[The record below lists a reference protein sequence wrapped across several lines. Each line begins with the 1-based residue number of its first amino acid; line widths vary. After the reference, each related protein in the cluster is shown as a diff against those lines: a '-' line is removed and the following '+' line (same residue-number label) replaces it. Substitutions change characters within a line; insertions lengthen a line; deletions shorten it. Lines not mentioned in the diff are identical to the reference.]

1 MADNLVIVESPAKAK
16 TIKKYLGRDFDVLA
30 SYGHVRDLIPKE
42 GAVDPDHGFS
52 MQYRVLEKN
61 ERHVEA
67 IARTLHK
74 SKALYLATD
83 PDREGE
89 AIAWHLKE
97 ILASRGDLDGKKV
110 HRVVFYEITRN
121 AVRDA
126 VAQPRGLSLDL
137 VNAQQARRALDYL
150 VGFNLSPL
158 LWKKVRRG
166 LSAGR
171 VQSPALRMICEREE
185 EIAAFIAQE
194 YWTLDGEGSHSSQT
208 FPLKLVEF
216 RGQKVEQF
224 SFVNEAQ
231 AREVE
236 RTIEAAAR
244 AAARPGAAGLGE
256 LRVVAI
262 DRKQRR
268 RNPAPPFTTS
278 TLQQEAARK
287 LGFNARRTMRLA
299 QQLYEGIDIG
309 EGSVGLITYMRTDSV
324 SLAAEAINE
333 IREVAA
339 RLYGKAEVAEEPRLY
354 KTKSKNAQ
362 EAHEAIRPT
371 SAAITPADVEGK
383 MDGDLYRLYS
393 LIWKRAVASQMSH
406 AVFDTVAVDLLAGDD
421 GPQRHVLRAN
431 GSTLVKPGYIS
442 VYQEGTDDTKT
453 DDADHVLP
461 PMNEGDIVG
470 LQSLRADQHFTEPP
484 PRYSEASLVKALEEH
499 GIGRPSTYASI
510 ISTLQDREYVEMD
523 SRRFVPTDIGKIV
536 NRFLTSHFHRY
547 VEYGFTA
554 AMEDELDA
562 VSRGEEDWTTPLD
575 KFWKPF
581 IHQVEKIEKNVTR
594 EQVAQARELGKDPAT
609 GKPVTVRMGRYGAFV
624 QIGTKDDEEKPRF
637 AGLRPGQKMDSVTL
651 ADAMELFKLPRTLG
665 ETAAGE
671 TIITNIGRFGP
682 YVKYGSKYVSLK
694 EDDPY
699 TVSLERALEVI
710 RLKQEADANRIILDF
725 GAEGIQ
731 VLNGRYGP
739 YVTDTKKNAKIPKDR
754 DPKTLTLEECRV
766 LIEHAPERG
775 ARFGRGRRGAGAAKQ
790 AGASGGK
797 AADGQAAEKKT
808 GAPSVAKGKRPRPSE
823 PAATGSPA
831 RPSGTAPS
839 AGSMLAAANA
849 AVANARAG
857 AAARPAPAAARAK
870 ASGAVL
876 KGAASKGTAPKAKT
890 ARSVRSTRTSTGPK
904 PAAPKKS
911 STGKVPTPQK
921 NAKATP
927 GRARGLK

>member
-30 SYGHVRDLIPKE
+30 SYGHVRDLVPKE
-42 GAVDPDHGFS
+42 GAVDPDNGFA
-52 MQYRVLEKN
+52 MKYQALEKN
-61 ERHVEA
+61 ERHVET
-67 IARTLHK
+67 IARSLRK
-74 SKALYLATD
+74 AKALYLATD

-97 ILASRGDLDGKKV
+97 MLSARGDLDGKDV

-121 AVRDA
+121 AIREA
-126 VAQPRGLSLDL
+126 VGQPRGLSLEL

-185 EIAAFIAQE
+185 EIGAFVAQE
-194 YWTLDGEGSHSSQT
+194 YWTIEGEGSHSSQS
-208 FPLKLVEF
+208 FPLKLLEY

-224 SFVNEAQ
+224 SFTNETQ

-236 RTIEAAAR
+236 RAIR
-244 AAARPGAAGLGE
+244 AAAGARPEGGGE
-256 LRVVAI
+256 LRVLAI

-299 QQLYEGIDIG
+299 QQLYEGQDIG

-324 SLAAEAINE
+324 SLAAEAVRE

-339 RLYGKAEVAEEPRLY
+339 RLYGKDEVAEEPRVY

-371 SAAITPADVEGK
+371 AASITPADVEGK
-383 MDGDLYRLYS
+383 IEDDLYRLYS

-406 AVFDTVAVDLLAGDD
+406 ALYDTVAVDMLAGPD
-421 GPQRHVLRAN
+421 GTQRHMLRAN

-442 VYQEGTDDTKT
+442 VYQEGTDDAKAA
-453 DDADHVLP
+453 DDSDHVLP
-461 PMNEGDIVG
+461 PMNEGDAVH
-470 LQSLRADQHFTEPP
+470 LSALRAEQHFTEPP

-536 NRFLTSHFHRY
+536 CRFLTHHFHRY

-562 VSRGEEDWTTPLD
+562 VSRGEEDWTTPLE

-581 IHQVEKIEKNVTR
+581 IRQVEKIEKTVTR
-594 EQVAQARELGKDPAT
+594 EQVAQARELGHDAAT
-609 GKPVTVRMGRYGAFV
+609 GKPITVRMGRFGAFV

-637 AGLRPGQKMDSVTL
+637 AGLRPGQKMDALTL
-651 ADAMELFKLPRTLG
+651 ADALELFKLPRTLG
-665 ETAAGE
+665 ETLQGE
-671 TIITNIGRFGP
+671 AIVANVGRFGP
-682 YVKYGSKYVSLK
+682 YVKYGSKYASLK

-699 TVSLERALEVI
+699 TVTLERAREVI
-710 RLKQEADANRIILDF
+710 RLKQEADANRIIQDF
-725 GAEGIQ
+725 AAEGIQ

-739 YVTDTKKNAKIPKDR
+739 YITDRKKNAKIPKDR
-754 DPKTLTLEECRV
+754 DPKLLTLEECRA
-766 LIEHAPERG
+766 LLAAAPERG
-775 ARFGRGRRGAGAAKQ
+775 GRFGRWG
-790 AGASGGK
+790 
-797 AADGQAAEKKT
+797 
-808 GAPSVAKGKRPRPSE
+808 KGKR
-823 PAATGSPA
+823 AAT
-831 RPSGTAPS
+831 
-839 AGSMLAAANA
+839 
-849 AVANARAG
+849 
-857 AAARPAPAAARAK
+857 PAPAAAEGAPAGAAAAPAAGKKTRTAAAQPAAGPGPPAARAGASARAK
-870 ASGAVL
+870 V
-876 KGAASKGTAPKAKT
+876 AART
-890 ARSVRSTRTSTGPK
+890 ARKTRARVK
-904 PAAPKKS
+904 VAAAAPAAR
-911 STGKVPTPQK
+911 
-921 NAKATP
+921 A
-927 GRARGLK
+927 GRARRLK

>member
-16 TIKKYLGRDFDVLA
+16 TIKKYLGRDFEVLA
-30 SYGHVRDLIPKE
+30 SYGHVRDLVPKE
-42 GAVDPDHGFS
+42 GAVDPDNGFA
-52 MQYRVLEKN
+52 MKYQALEKN
-61 ERHVEA
+61 ERHVDA
-67 IARTLHK
+67 IARALRK
-74 SKALYLATD
+74 AKALYLATD

-97 ILASRGDLDGKKV
+97 ILSARGDLDGKDV

-121 AVRDA
+121 AIRAA
-126 VAQPRGLSLDL
+126 VGQPRGLSLEL

-185 EIAAFIAQE
+185 EIGAFVAQE
-194 YWTLDGEGSHSSQT
+194 YWTIEGEGSHSSQS
-208 FPLKLVEF
+208 FPLKLLEY

-224 SFVNEAQ
+224 SFTNETA

-236 RTIEAAAR
+236 RAIR
-244 AAARPGAAGLGE
+244 AAAGASPDGGE
-256 LRVVAI
+256 LRVLAI

-299 QQLYEGIDIG
+299 QQLYEGQDIG

-324 SLAAEAINE
+324 SLAAEAVQE

-339 RLYGKAEVAEEPRLY
+339 TLYGKDEVAEEPRIY

-371 SAAITPADVEGK
+371 AARITPADVEGK
-383 MDGDLYRLYS
+383 IEDDLYRLYA

-406 AVFDTVAVDLLAGDD
+406 ALFDTVAVDMLAGPD
-421 GPQRHVLRAN
+421 GTQRHLLRAN

-442 VYQEGTDDTKT
+442 VYQEGTDDAKAA
-453 DDADHVLP
+453 DDSDHVLP
-461 PMNEGDIVG
+461 PMSEGDAVH
-470 LQSLRADQHFTEPP
+470 LSALRAEQHFTEPP

-536 NRFLTSHFHRY
+536 CRFLTHHFHRY

-562 VSRGEEDWTTPLD
+562 VSRGEEDWTTPLG

-581 IHQVEKIEKNVTR
+581 IRQVEKIERTVTR
-594 EQVAQARELGKDPAT
+594 EQVAQARALGHDSAS
-609 GKPVTVRMGRYGAFV
+609 GKPITVRMGRYGAFV

-637 AGLRPGQKMDSVTL
+637 AGLRPGQKMDALTL

-665 ETAAGE
+665 ETPHGE
-671 TIITNIGRFGP
+671 PIVANVGRFGP
-682 YVKYGSKYVSLK
+682 YVKYGSKYASLK

-699 TVSLERALEVI
+699 TVTLERAREVI
-710 RLKQEADANRIILDF
+710 RLKQEADANRIIQDF
-725 GAEGIQ
+725 PAEGIQ

-739 YVTDTKKNAKIPKDR
+739 YITDRKKNAKTPKDR
-754 DPKTLTLEECRV
+754 DPKTLTLEECRA
-766 LIEHAPERG
+766 LLAAAPERG
-775 ARFGRGRRGAGAAKQ
+775 GRFGRWG
-790 AGASGGK
+790 
-797 AADGQAAEKKT
+797 
-808 GAPSVAKGKRPRPSE
+808 KGKRAATAA
-823 PAATGSPA
+823 PAAGEGAPA
-831 RPSGTAPS
+831 D
-839 AGSMLAAANA
+839 AAAAPA
-849 AVANARAG
+849 ARKKTRT
-857 AAARPAPAAARAK
+857 AAAQPAAARGSPALRAGAPARAK
-870 ASGAVL
+870 A
-876 KGAASKGTAPKAKT
+876 AARAARKTRVRAKV
-890 ARSVRSTRTSTGPK
+890 A
-904 PAAPKKS
+904 PAAP
-911 STGKVPTPQK
+911 G
-921 NAKATP
+921 ARA
-927 GRARGLK
+927 GRARRLK

>member
-16 TIKKYLGRDFDVLA
+16 TIKKYLGRDFNVLA
-30 SYGHVRDLIPKE
+30 SYGHVRDLVPKE
-42 GAVDPDHGFS
+42 GAVDPDNGYA
-52 MQYRVLEKN
+52 MKYQVLEKN
-61 ERHVEA
+61 ERHVDA
-67 IARTLHK
+67 IARALGK

-97 ILASRGDLDGKKV
+97 ILHSRGDLDGKHV
-110 HRVVFYEITRN
+110 HRVAFYEITRN
-121 AVRDA
+121 AIRAA
-126 VAQPRGLSLDL
+126 VEQPRGLSLEL

-185 EIAAFIAQE
+185 EIAAFRAQE
-194 YWTLDGEGSHSSQT
+194 YWTIEGEGAHSGQQ
-208 FPLKLVEF
+208 FPLKLLEY
-216 RGQKVEQF
+216 RGAKVEQF
-224 SFVNEAQ
+224 SFTSESQ

-236 RTIEAAAR
+236 RTVQAAAG
-244 AAARPGAAGLGE
+244 AAAGRPGT
-256 LRVVAI
+256 LRVIAI

-299 QQLYEGIDIG
+299 QQLYEGLDIG
-309 EGSVGLITYMRTDSV
+309 DGSVGLITYMRTDSV
-324 SLAAEAINE
+324 ALAAEAVRE
-333 IREVAA
+333 IREVAT
-339 RLYGKAEVAEEPRLY
+339 RLYGAHEVAEEPRIY

-371 SAAITPADVEGK
+371 SAAITPADVEGRI
-383 MDGDLYRLYS
+383 DADLHRLYA

-406 AVFDTVAVDLLAGDD
+406 AVFDTVAVDMLAGAD
-421 GPQRHVLRAN
+421 GPQRHLLRAN
-431 GSTLVKPGYIS
+431 GSTLVKPGYIA
-442 VYQEGTDDTKT
+442 VYQEGSDDAKG

-461 PMNEGDIVG
+461 PMQEGDTVQ
-470 LQSLRADQHFTEPP
+470 LTALAASQHFTEPP

-499 GIGRPSTYASI
+499 GIGRPSTYATI

-536 NRFLTSHFHRY
+536 NRFLTHHFHRY

-562 VSRGEEDWTTPLD
+562 VSRGEEGWTTPLE

-581 IHQVEKIEKNVTR
+581 IHQVEKIDRTVTR

-609 GKPVTVRMGRYGAFV
+609 GKPVTVRMGRYGPFV
-624 QIGTKDDEEKPRF
+624 QIGTKDDAEKPRF
-637 AGLRPGQKMDSVTL
+637 AGLRPGQKMDAVTL

-665 ETAAGE
+665 ETAEGE
-671 TIITNIGRFGP
+671 TVIASVGRFGP
-682 YVKYGSKYVSLK
+682 YVKYGSKYASLK

-699 TVSLERALEVI
+699 TITLERACEVI
-710 RLKQEADANRIILDF
+710 RLKKEADANRIIQEF
-725 GAEGIQ
+725 AAEGIQ

-739 YVTDTKKNAKIPKDR
+739 YITDRKKNAKIPKER
-754 DPKTLTLEECRV
+754 DPKALTLEECRA
-766 LIEHAPERG
+766 LLAAAPERG
-775 ARFGRGRRGAGAAKQ
+775 GRFGRFR
-790 AGASGGK
+790 
-797 AADGQAAEKKT
+797 
-808 GAPSVAKGKRPRPSE
+808 GKR
-823 PAATGSPA
+823 
-831 RPSGTAPS
+831 
-839 AGSMLAAANA
+839 AAAA
-849 AVANARAG
+849 
-857 AAARPAPAAARAK
+857 APAAAAGGDGAQAAPRATASKPPRAGARRKAARAAQPAPAPGARATASAAGRPALSRGRARTAGAK
-870 ASGAVL
+870 AAGAPPPTA
-876 KGAASKGTAPKAKT
+876 GAHLRAKT
-890 ARSVRSTRTSTGPK
+890 APHAARKRRGAKAAGRKSATGK
-904 PAAPKKS
+904 TDAKAAPAA
-911 STGKVPTPQK
+911 G
-921 NAKATP
+921 
-927 GRARGLK
+927 GRARGVK